1 MIEAVGLT
9 KRYGDKTAVYNLS
22 FQVRPGAVTG
32 FLGPNGSGKST
43 TMRMILGLDNPTS
56 GQVTIGG
63 FPYRKLPNAPRQ
75 VGALLDAKAV
85 HGGRSAR
92 NHLLSLAQLS
102 GIPARRVDEVLGVVG
117 LQDVARKRSKG
128 FSLGMGQRLGIAA
141 ALLGDP
147 QVLLFDEPVN
157 GLDPEGILWVRNLM
171 KALAAEG
178 RTVFVS
184 SHLMSEMALTADQ
197 LIVIGR
203 GQLLSDMS
211 VRDFISANSADFAR
225 VRTPDTEPQLR
236 EKLTSALT
244 EVGGHVMPEQDGG
257 LRVTGLPLPRI
268 SDIAHDTDVR
278 LWELSPHQAS
288 LEEAYMR
295 MTQGAVDYRS
305 TIDQKAGLMQQLPP
319 GAQPP
324 MPVPGQGQPGW
335 YAPPSPQ
342 HGGQPFGMGQP
353 RRIPTAPRT
362 RTAPLRRPARRYRA
376 RTGPGT
382 PDPAGAD
389 TAAPGPGSRCPAGS
403 GRGRDPGPC
412 RPRPR
417 PLLPR
422 RHRPDQARGRP
433 MSTPQPPMP
442 QAAAPYAG
450 YTSPIPVVRTH
461 LGHALAS
468 EWTKIKSV
476 RSTLWTLGV
485 FVVLVI
491 GIGLLAAV
499 VVSNSSSELHGENP
513 LSYGFFGLLLGCMCI
528 ITLGVLTTASEYG
541 TGMIRTTMTACP
553 SRGRVLAAKSIVFF
567 TVAFVVTLVSS
578 VFIAFVDASLLE
590 GNGAKDPSAG
600 EWLKGTVGV
609 SLYIALLGLLS
620 LIIGSIIR
628 HSAGAITVMIGAVLA
643 PLVIALFM
651 FSQSLE
657 DVRQKL
663 FEYSIPNQLSVFY
676 SNSLTDSGPSG
687 WDPLWII
694 VGVTALA
701 FAGAVALL
709 EQRDV

>member
-56 GQVTIGG
+56 GTVTIGG
-63 FPYRKLPNAPRQ
+63 YPYRKLPNAARQ

-85 HGGRSAR
+85 HGGRHAR

-171 KALAAEG
+171 KSLAAEG

-184 SHLMSEMALTADQ
+184 SHLMSEMAVTADH

-211 VRDFISANSADFAR
+211 VTDFISANSADFAR
-225 VRTPDTEPQLR
+225 VRTPHTEPQLR
-236 EKLTSALT
+236 EKLASALT
-244 EVGGHVMPEQDGG
+244 EAGGHVLPEQDGA

-268 SDIAHDTDVR
+268 SDIAHDSDVR

-305 TIDQKAGLMQQLPP
+305 TIDQKAGLQQQLPP

-335 YAPPSPQ
+335 YAPPAPQ
-342 HGGQPFGMGQP
+342 HPGYAPPQPAQTP
-353 RRIPTAPRT
+353 PAAPYGT
-362 RTAPLRRPARRYRA
+362 YGAPAA
-376 RTGPGT
+376 PG
-382 PDPAGAD
+382 
-389 TAAPGPGSRCPAGS
+389 AAPGPNGANPYAQAPA
-403 GRGRDPGPC
+403 
-412 RPRPR
+412 
-417 PLLPR
+417 
-422 RHRPDQARGRP
+422 QAP
-433 MSTPQPPMP
+433 AQP
-442 QAAAPYAG
+442 AAPAA
-450 YTSPIPVVRTH
+450 SPATAPP
-461 LGHALAS
+461 APAPAPAAPAAPAAS
-468 EWTKIKSV
+468 APDAAPTK
-476 RSTLWTLGV
+476 
-485 FVVLVI
+485 
-491 GIGLLAAV
+491 
-499 VVSNSSSELHGENP
+499 SE
-513 LSYGFFGLLLGCMCI
+513 
-528 ITLGVLTTASEYG
+528 
-541 TGMIRTTMTACP
+541 
-553 SRGRVLAAKSIVFF
+553 
-567 TVAFVVTLVSS
+567 
-578 VFIAFVDASLLE
+578 DA
-590 GNGAKDPSAG
+590 
-600 EWLKGTVGV
+600 
-609 SLYIALLGLLS
+609 
-620 LIIGSIIR
+620 R
-628 HSAGAITVMIGAVLA
+628 
-643 PLVIALFM
+643 
-651 FSQSLE
+651 
-657 DVRQKL
+657 
-663 FEYSIPNQLSVFY
+663 
-676 SNSLTDSGPSG
+676 
-687 WDPLWII
+687 
-694 VGVTALA
+694 
-701 FAGAVALL
+701 
-709 EQRDV
+709 

>member
-63 FPYRKLPNAPRQ
+63 YPYRRLPNAARQ

-85 HGGRSAR
+85 HGGRAAR
-92 NHLLSLAQLS
+92 NHLLCLAQLS

-184 SHLMSEMALTADQ
+184 SHLMSEMALTADH

-203 GQLLSDMS
+203 GQLLADMNIQ
-211 VRDFISANSADFAR
+211 DFIAANSAGFAR

-236 EKLTSALT
+236 EKLSAAIT
-244 EVGGHVMPEQDGG
+244 EAGGHVLPEQDGA

-305 TIDQKAGLMQQLPP
+305 TIDQKAGLMQPLPP

-342 HGGQPFGMGQP
+342 QGGQPFAGPQGQAQAGP
-353 RRIPTAPRT
+353 
-362 RTAPLRRPARRYRA
+362 YG
-376 RTGPGT
+376 GPGAGM
-382 PDPAGAD
+382 PHPYAQAGPAAAQGQAP
-389 TAAPGPGSRCPAGS
+389 AAPPYAAPPAQAPPGGTLPAA
-403 GRGRDPGPC
+403 P
-412 RPRPR
+412 
-417 PLLPR
+417 
-422 RHRPDQARGRP
+422 
-433 MSTPQPPMP
+433 TPQPQTSAQTSAPAP
-442 QAAAPYAG
+442 QASAPA
-450 YTSPIPVVRTH
+450 TP
-461 LGHALAS
+461 
-468 EWTKIKSV
+468 TK
-476 RSTLWTLGV
+476 
-485 FVVLVI
+485 
-491 GIGLLAAV
+491 
-499 VVSNSSSELHGENP
+499 P
-513 LSYGFFGLLLGCMCI
+513 
-528 ITLGVLTTASEYG
+528 
-541 TGMIRTTMTACP
+541 
-553 SRGRVLAAKSIVFF
+553 
-567 TVAFVVTLVSS
+567 
-578 VFIAFVDASLLE
+578 
-590 GNGAKDPSAG
+590 
-600 EWLKGTVGV
+600 
-609 SLYIALLGLLS
+609 
-620 LIIGSIIR
+620 
-628 HSAGAITVMIGAVLA
+628 
-643 PLVIALFM
+643 
-651 FSQSLE
+651 E
-657 DVRQKL
+657 DVR
-663 FEYSIPNQLSVFY
+663 
-676 SNSLTDSGPSG
+676 
-687 WDPLWII
+687 
-694 VGVTALA
+694 
-701 FAGAVALL
+701 
-709 EQRDV
+709 